1 MTEQEMLMFAAKAVG
16 IELRFSKEWHNPGQ
30 PTYGPLAQPI
40 RWNPLA
46 DDGEALRLA
55 VKLRLT
61 IKVADHEIEVFD
73 EWGTCIVTMGM
84 LSSEDYVASTRFAIV
99 KAVAE
104 IGKEPDQ

>member
-16 IELRFSKEWHNPGQ
+16 IELRFSKEWHDSGLPVF
-30 PTYGPLAQPI
+30 GPLTQPV

-73 EWGTCIVTMGM
+73 EWGTCLVSIGM

>member
-1 MTEQEMLMFAAKAVG
+1 MTEQEMLISAAKAVG
-16 IELRFSKEWHNPGQ
+16 IELRFSKAWHDSGS

-61 IKVADHEIEVFD
+61 IKVAGHEIEVFD
-73 EWGTCIVTMGM
+73 ELGTCVVTMGM
-84 LSSEDYVASTRFAIV
+84 LSSEDYVAATRFAIV
-99 KAVAE
+99 RAAAE
-104 IGKEPDQ
+104 KEQEIDE

>member
-1 MTEQEMLMFAAKAVG
+1 MIEQEMLTFAAKAVG
-16 IELRFSKEWHNPGQ
+16 IELRFSKEWHDSGSPV
-30 PTYGPLAQPI
+30 YGPLTQPI

-73 EWGTCIVTMGM
+73 EWGTCLVSIGM

-99 KAVAE
+99 RAAAA
-104 IGKEPDQ
+104 ISKEPDQ

>member
-16 IELRFSKEWHNPGQ
+16 IELRFSKEWHDSGLPVF
-30 PTYGPLAQPI
+30 GPLTQPV

-73 EWGTCIVTMGM
+73 EWGTCLVSIGM

-104 IGKEPDQ
+104 IGKEPDK